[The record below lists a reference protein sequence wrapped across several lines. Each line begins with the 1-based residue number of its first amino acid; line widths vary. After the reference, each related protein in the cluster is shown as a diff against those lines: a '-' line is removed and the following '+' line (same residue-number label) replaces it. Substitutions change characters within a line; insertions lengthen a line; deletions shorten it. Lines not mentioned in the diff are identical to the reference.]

1 MTQYSGVRPETRSD
15 ADRLRKT
22 FRLALTM
29 CGGVSLAVRI
39 GGAVA
44 EIDLFR
50 RPCKRMNFSPD
61 PHGRRAKRAL
71 IYRRLLGD
79 TKKSESVP
87 SRHWS
92 VVTPDRRIPSS
103 GQQRKTITAQHRTK
117 TQPLTWRSLRCWHP
131 KSIVPQACLERS
143 IAAAALAAPLSVAAL
158 LTPMSAQAQPA
169 ATIPGD
175 GVYVVGVDIQPGTYV
190 SSNPGYC
197 SWYRLSGLS
206 GDSRDIIASDNTAS
220 GKMYVTIAPTDA
232 AFKTL
237 SCSTWQLVSASTPSQ
252 AVPAPPPEPPPQLQE
267 SSVPGPNFLTQSHR
281 VVCAVTPDSTLSGVG
296 PDAVVCQGHFTQPG
310 AKFNAVT
317 TGTGSFYWEDAN
329 LAVDN
334 PTTKMVYGQTYHR
347 GNWTIYHDASGTRFT
362 NDRTGHGMFVSI
374 ENVYAF

>member
-61 PHGRRAKRAL
+61 PHGRRAKRAP

-79 TKKSESVP
+79 TKKSESVQVDIGRS
-87 SRHWS
+87 SR
-92 VVTPDRRIPSS
+92 PDRRIPSS

-296 PDAVVCQGHFTQPG
+296 PDAVVCQGTSRSRGRNSTQSPPVL
-310 AKFNAVT
+310 APS
-317 TGTGSFYWEDAN
+317 TGKTQILQSTIPPPRWSTAR
-329 LAVDN
+329 
-334 PTTKMVYGQTYHR
+334 PITR